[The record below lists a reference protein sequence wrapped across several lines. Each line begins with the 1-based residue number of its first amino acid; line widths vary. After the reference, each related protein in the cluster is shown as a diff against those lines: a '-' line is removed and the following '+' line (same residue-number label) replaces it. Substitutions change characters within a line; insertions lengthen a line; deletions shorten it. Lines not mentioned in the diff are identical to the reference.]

1 MRLEKS
7 LKFRAAVLKFWD
19 KGGMDGLIFNYLGLT
34 LFPVVEGLVGNQI
47 PALYPQCGVSD
58 LTGRG
63 MRRNPPQQDAALE
76 LTKPCHCGIYNPARA
91 EKLLRQLVPLM
102 TYDS

>member
-34 LFPVVEGLVGNQI
+34 LFPISGSGGIGRNDIGIHEFLFDKDSVFGNI
-47 PALYPQCGVSD
+47 
-58 LTGRG
+58 
-63 MRRNPPQQDAALE
+63 QQ
-76 LTKPCHCGIYNPARA
+76 
-91 EKLLRQLVPLM
+91 
-102 TYDS
+102 